1 VNRTQLSSAFVLLAL
16 AGGVAACA
24 HSPPPAQKDL
34 MAQLAHL
41 PGDKGEELPA
51 TDGAI
56 YRGDVEGGGGIEL
69 FRDHPVWR
77 VGDIVTVEI
86 QQTASATK
94 NVSQNLGRTDNVS
107 SNLTSLFGLP
117 LQWGKANPNLAYNSA
132 NTFAGSGATA
142 QSDSFATTV
151 SAMVRRV
158 RPNGDLVIAGSDE
171 IRLVG
176 GNEFIRIAGV
186 VRPQDIQNNNVVLST
201 EMAEAHIEFSGDG
214 VTYLA
219 PKMGLIQH
227 FFLTVSTVWPGDW
240 F

>member
-1 VNRTQLSSAFVLLAL
+1 MNRSHISPALVLLAL
-16 AGGVAACA
+16 AGGVAGCA
-24 HSPPPAQKDL
+24 HAPPPHQQDL
-34 MAQLAHL
+34 MADLAHL
-41 PGDKGEELPA
+41 PGDKGQELPA

-77 VGDIVTVEI
+77 VGDIVTVQI

-94 NVSQNLGRTDNVS
+94 NVSQNLGRADNLS
-107 SNLTSLFGLP
+107 SNLTNFFGLP
-117 LQWGKANPNLAYNSA
+117 LKWGNANPNLAYNSS

-142 QSDSFATTV
+142 QSDTFVTTV
-151 SAMVRRV
+151 SAMVRRI

-171 IRLVG
+171 VKLVG
-176 GNEFIRIAGV
+176 GHEFIRIAGV
-186 VRPQDIQNNNVVLST
+186 VRPQDIESNNIVSST
-201 EMAEAHIEFSGDG
+201 QMAEAHIEFSGDG

-219 PKMGLIQH
+219 PKMGLMQRL
-227 FFLTVSTVWPGDW
+227 FLTASTVWPGNW